1 MLADSQV
8 FPVVQEGLIRSCTFS
23 CLFSFYAGN
32 AGSFDGQ
39 GVVVPDA
46 SAVLA
51 MSVVGK
57 KKGGGMT
64 IIKQVVK
71 REAEEAMETADKDE
85 VATVVANEEI
95 VKEETVAT
103 TATLQTDG
111 QQIYIIQVR
120 DQIRFANRNWKFLI
134 VLLKSM

>member
-39 GVVVPDA
+39 GVAA
-46 SAVLA
+46 SAALA
-51 MSVVGK
+51 MSAAVGK